1 MLHLQLIEVK
11 YEFIFN
17 QFVSLRK
24 RFSVSPA
31 RELPTHVFH
40 TPLARASLFAGYV
53 YLRPHVAIK
62 HSVKPTHEQSVLS
75 SSSWQ
80 GPVKE
85 LNIYPIHSVSVV
97 LVSVYVYVFPV
108 VASLPPKGE
117 ERRPEIRL
125 HFAGYSLCY
134 ILSK

>member
-1 MLHLQLIEVK
+1 MLHLKLIEVK

-24 RFSVSPA
+24 RFSVCQA

-40 TPLARASLFAGYV
+40 TLLAHGGWFAGYV
-53 YLRPHVAIK
+53 YLQSHVAIK

-80 GPVKE
+80 GAVKE
-85 LNIYPIHSVSVV
+85 LNIYPIHSASVA
-97 LVSVYVYVFPV
+97 LVSVYATYCQSDHLIEVKTIKNN
-108 VASLPPKGE
+108 SL
-117 ERRPEIRL
+117 RP
-125 HFAGYSLCY
+125 
-134 ILSK
+134 